1 MINVVI
7 ADDQPIIRQGLKMIL
22 ELDENIKFVGEV
34 SNGMELMEILR
45 RTPCDVILLDIRM
58 PQMDGVEATLH
69 VKNEFKGTKVLI
81 LTTFEDDSYIFN
93 CLKNGADGYLL
104 KDADPDEI
112 IRAIH
117 TVNDGN
123 MLLHPKITMK
133 VVSALNA
140 GASTHPVPP
149 EEPPELTL
157 LTDREREVANLVAQ
171 GKSNRDIATI
181 LFVTEGTVKNH
192 LTKVL
197 DKLDL
202 KNRSELIVYMTKVI
216 SGA

>member
-1 MINVVI
+1 MIKVII
-7 ADDQPIIRQGLKMIL
+7 ADDQPIIRRGLKMIL
-22 ELDENIKFVGEV
+22 ELDENLKLVGEV
-34 SNGMELMEILR
+34 INGVELVGVLQH
-45 RTPCDVILLDIRM
+45 TQCDVILMDIRM
-58 PQMDGVEATLH
+58 PQMNGVEATLK
-69 VKNEFKGTKVLI
+69 VKNEFRDTKVLI
-81 LTTFEDDSYIFN
+81 LTTFEDDEYIFN

-123 MLLHPKITMK
+123 ILLHPKITNK

-140 GASTHPVPP
+140 GASIHPIPS
-149 EEPPELTL
+149 EESQGLSL
-157 LTDREREVANLVAQ
+157 LTAREREVANLVAL
-171 GKSNRDIATI
+171 GKSNRDIAAI
-181 LFVTEGTVKNH
+181 LFITEGTVKNH

-202 KNRSELIVYMTKVI
+202 KNRSELIVYMTKVTG
-216 SGA
+216 GA